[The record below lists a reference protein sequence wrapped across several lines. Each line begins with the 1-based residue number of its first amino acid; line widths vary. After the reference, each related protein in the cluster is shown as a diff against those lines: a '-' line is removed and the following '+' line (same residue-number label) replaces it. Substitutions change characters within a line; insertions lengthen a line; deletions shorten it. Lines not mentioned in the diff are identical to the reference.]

1 MKRMHL
7 IAPITLAGALCA
19 VPVAAQDYSNLATSL
34 FGENITGSGG
44 DDDASGDF
52 NGEIDIGRGKLCYY
66 FEIEGL
72 DDASGVAIHKGAAEA
87 DGAETLAL
95 TLPQSGGDDEVCVD
109 GDPAL
114 LRTIAEK
121 PEDYYL
127 IVRSGGHPEGAIR
140 GQLHN

>member
-7 IAPITLAGALCA
+7 IAPIALTGALCA
-19 VPVAAQDYSNLATSL
+19 GPAAAQDYANLATSL

-44 DDDASGDF
+44 DDGASGDF
-52 NGEIDIGRGKLCYY
+52 NGEIDYQRGRLCYY
-66 FEIEGL
+66 LEIEDL
-72 DDASGVAIHKGAAEA
+72 DDASGVAIHQGAAEA

-95 TLPQSGGDDEVCVD
+95 TLSDDGGDEVCVD

-114 LRTIAEK
+114 LRTIGEK

-127 IVRSGGHPEGAIR
+127 IVRSGGHPEGALR

>member
-7 IAPITLAGALCA
+7 IAPIALAGALCA
-19 VPVAAQDYSNLATSL
+19 GPVAAQDYSNLATSL

-52 NGEIDIGRGKLCYY
+52 NGEIDLGRGKLCYY

-72 DDASGVAIHKGAAEA
+72 DDASGVSIHQGAAEA
-87 DGAETLAL
+87 DGPETLAL
-95 TLPQSGGDDEVCVD
+95 MLPGDGGDEVCVD
-109 GDPAL
+109 GDPAV
-114 LRTIAEK
+114 LRTIAAK

-127 IVRSGGHPEGAIR
+127 IVLSGGHPEGAIR

>member
-7 IAPITLAGALCA
+7 IAPIALAGALCA
-19 VPVAAQDYSNLATSL
+19 GSAAAQDYANLASSL

-52 NGEIDIGRGKLCYY
+52 NGEIDYQRGRLCYY
-66 FEIEGL
+66 FEIEDL
-72 DDASGVAIHKGAAEA
+72 DDASAIAIHQGGPND
-87 DGAETLAL
+87 DGAEVLAL
-95 TLPQSGGDDEVCVD
+95 RLPGGSADEVCVD

-114 LRTIAEK
+114 LRTIGAK
-121 PEDYYL
+121 PEDYYV